1 MNTMFANR
9 KNNIKKVNSF
19 REIQLLK
26 SDYLQQYINSLKIDL
41 EKLFAAI
48 PEKNEAFPNFDYY
61 LASASTF
68 SSNIEGNS
76 LDFET
81 YLKSKTFGLDIK
93 KKETEEIE
101 DLIDAYKFAQENE
114 ISPENVLHAHSI
126 YAKSFITNKKEVGKL
141 RKTMVGVAG
150 GGKMLYLAIEP
161 EFVRDELKKLF
172 ADIDLLL
179 KKKMSMEEIFYFAA
193 MIHLKFVNIHPF
205 VDGNGRATRLLE
217 KWFLAAKLGKKAWN
231 IESEKNYFLNR
242 KDYYKNLQLGGNYY
256 VINYDLS
263 VPFLL
268 MLPQSLIA
276 EK

>member
-1 MNTMFANR
+1 MKKFSE
-9 KNNIKKVNSF
+9 IKLLPVNYLGEYKKKLKVD
-19 REIQLLK
+19 LK
-26 SDYLQQYINSLKIDL
+26 
-41 EKLFAAI
+41 KLFAAL
-48 PEKNEAFPNFDYY
+48 PGKNEGFQNFDYY
-61 LASASTF
+61 LASASAF

-81 YLKSKTFGLDIK
+81 YLKNKTFGLSIK

-101 DLIDAYKFAQENE
+101 DLVEAYTFAQKNNISLEN
-114 ISPENVLHAHSI
+114 ILHTHSI
-126 YAKSFITNKKEVGKL
+126 YAKSFISDKREVGKL

-161 EFVRDELKKLF
+161 EFVKTELKKLF
-172 ADIDLLL
+172 ADIELLL
-179 KKKMSMEEIFYFAA
+179 KMKLSFEETFYFAA

-217 KWFLAAKLGKKAWN
+217 KWFLAAKLGMKAWN

-242 KDYYKNLQLGGNYY
+242 SNYYKNLQLGGNYY
-256 VINYDLS
+256 TINYDLS
-263 VPFLL
+263 IPFLL